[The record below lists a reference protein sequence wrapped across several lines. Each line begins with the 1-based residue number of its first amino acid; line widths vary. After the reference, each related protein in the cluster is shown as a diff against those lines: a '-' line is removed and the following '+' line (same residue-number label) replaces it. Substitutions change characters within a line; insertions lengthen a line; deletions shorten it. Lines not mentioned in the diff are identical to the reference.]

1 MRDQLYI
8 MLKEPRPGRVKT
20 RLGQDIGMVGA
31 AWWFRHQVRRLLRE
45 VQDPRWDVTLA
56 VAPDRGISARVWPAQ
71 LRRVPQGAG
80 DLGDRM
86 GRVLRSAPPGPT
98 CVIGGDVPGVRKH
111 HIAKAFKALGASDA
125 VFGPAE
131 DGGYWLIGLKR
142 VRPVPAQLF
151 NGVRWSSA
159 HALKDTIA
167 TLDGQS
173 YALID
178 MLRDVDDARDLAGV
192 TP

>member
-1 MRDQLYI
+1 
-8 MLKEPRPGRVKT
+8 
-20 RLGQDIGMVGA
+20 MVGA

-45 VQDPRWDVTLA
+45 VQDPRWDLTLA
-56 VAPDRGISARVWPAQ
+56 VAPDRAISARVWPPQ

-86 GRVLRSAPPGPT
+86 GRVLRSAPPGPA

-111 HIAKAFKALGASDA
+111 HIARAFKALGASEA

-178 MLRDVDDARDLAGV
+178 RLRDVDDARDLAGV

>member
-1 MRDQLYI
+1 
-8 MLKEPRPGRVKT
+8 
-20 RLGQDIGMVGA
+20 
-31 AWWFRHQVRRLLRE
+31 
-45 VQDPRWDVTLA
+45 
-56 VAPDRGISARVWPAQ
+56 
-71 LRRVPQGAG
+71 
-80 DLGDRM
+80 M
-86 GRVLRSAPPGPT
+86 GRVLRSAPPGPA

-131 DGGYWLIGLKR
+131 DGGYWLIGLKC